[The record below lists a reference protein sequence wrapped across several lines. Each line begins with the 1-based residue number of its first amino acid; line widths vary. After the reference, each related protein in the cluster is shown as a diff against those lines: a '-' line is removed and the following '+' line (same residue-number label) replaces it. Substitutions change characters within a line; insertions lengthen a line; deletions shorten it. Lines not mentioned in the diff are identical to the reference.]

1 MLLEIIM
8 KDILAKEVVFDKN
21 TGLSPVVVQDYQT
34 GEVLMLA
41 YANLEA
47 LELTVETGYAHFFSR
62 SREKI
67 WKKGESS
74 GQLQKIH
81 DILYDCDADA
91 LLYKVDQIGEA
102 ACHTG
107 RRSCFFNRISKSG
120 LEREITQPLIDPK
133 RLYK

>member
-1 MLLEIIM
+1 M
-8 KDILAKEVVFDKN
+8 KDILVKEVDFDKN
-21 TGLSPVVVQDYQT
+21 AGLVPVIVQDYQT
-34 GEVLMLA
+34 NEVLMLA

-47 LELTVETGYAHFFSR
+47 LELTVSSGYAHFFSR
-62 SREKI
+62 SRGKL

-74 GQLQKIH
+74 GQLQKMH

-107 RRSCFFNRISKSG
+107 RRSCFFNRIKKEGIEKNISA
-120 LEREITQPLIDPK
+120 PLVDPK
-133 RLYK
+133 SLYK